1 MVEAHKSRGLTQVSA
16 FFRRK
21 SLHEELVEIL
31 REKILTSEL
40 PPGTRVP
47 ELKICAEFQ
56 VSRTPLREALK
67 VLAADGL
74 IVLLPNRGCIV
85 AEVEVDEVK
94 DAFEVLSHLELLIGQ
109 LVVKR
114 ATDDDLSM
122 MMRLHTEMVDCH
134 ASDNRSEY
142 FNLNQ
147 QVHVSMAKLADNS
160 LLSDTYESLSHK
172 IMRARGVANSDQLRW
187 NDSVREHTAFI
198 EALMARDGGALSF
211 LLKDHCERTRV
222 SVLEQLNTYRES
234 SERPTKAMLD
244 G

>member
-74 IVLLPNRGCIV
+74 IVLLPNRG
-85 AEVEVDEVK
+85 
-94 DAFEVLSHLELLIGQ
+94 
-109 LVVKR
+109 
-114 ATDDDLSM
+114 
-122 MMRLHTEMVDCH
+122 
-134 ASDNRSEY
+134 
-142 FNLNQ
+142 
-147 QVHVSMAKLADNS
+147 
-160 LLSDTYESLSHK
+160 
-172 IMRARGVANSDQLRW
+172 
-187 NDSVREHTAFI
+187 
-198 EALMARDGGALSF
+198 
-211 LLKDHCERTRV
+211 
-222 SVLEQLNTYRES
+222 
-234 SERPTKAMLD
+234 
-244 G
+244 